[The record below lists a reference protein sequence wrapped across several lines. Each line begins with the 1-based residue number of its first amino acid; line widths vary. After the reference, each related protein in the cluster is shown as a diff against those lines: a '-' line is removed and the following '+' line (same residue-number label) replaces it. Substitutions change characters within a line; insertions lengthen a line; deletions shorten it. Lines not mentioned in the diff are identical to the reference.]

1 MRPPIVP
8 AGLRRLL
15 VEAAWRFADASRRAK
30 PPARGQLAD
39 PAVGRHALKGNR
51 RLSDRRKALD
61 GAGKRPVVANMAVA
75 REPACW
81 CWAVGRMVESA
92 A

>member
-1 MRPPIVP
+1 MILPLHRVSEKTIH
-8 AGLRRLL
+8 
-15 VEAAWRFADASRRAK
+15 F
-30 PPARGQLAD
+30 
-39 PAVGRHALKGNR
+39 NR
-51 RLSDRRKALD
+51 RLVDRRKALD